1 MDDERWLQ
9 EFVPNAVRRGILPVS
24 ALPCGWTSRLP
35 AEERNAILQQVE
47 RSSTLTI
54 PPLGSMT
61 MDWHMAWD
69 HAWPCEGDLS
79 VSDAPPHA
87 LAALHFLQ
95 SFWYVTRKKCNE
107 CKAATLNYSV
117 SKCMS

>member
-24 ALPCGWTSRLP
+24 ALPCGWASRLP
-35 AEERNAILQQVE
+35 AEERNAYMQQVE
-47 RSSTLTI
+47 RSSTLPI

-69 HAWPCEGDLS
+69 HAWTCEGDLTY
-79 VSDAPPHA
+79 SDAPPHA
-87 LAALHFLQ
+87 RIYYLDDLPNAYTMTTWRNEYDMQKYHLL
-95 SFWYVTRKKCNE
+95 TNKK
-107 CKAATLNYSV
+107 
-117 SKCMS
+117 